1 MLPARPLL
9 PSLSVAA
16 VVLVTSASALAAEP
30 WIDPDPEHPPERHA
44 IGDFGIAAD
53 AEYRAQFIF
62 VNPIAL
68 SAEENQRYNLM
79 EHRGRF
85 GVTVDYDEMIKLT
98 TSLDLLDG
106 VLWGDNGTFGSTPS
120 SEAGLQVTTRNP
132 NVVKPCVGVIEGGD
146 PLDASGYGYSLCDAS
161 ALYVRRLY
169 AQVRTPIGALRIGRQ
184 PVTIGMGVQTAGGDG
199 RRNRFGPAY
208 RGDQVDRIM
217 FATKPLEAFKAKED
231 RNSSEHEGLI
241 TAVMYDRWATDSTQ
255 IFGDDIHQMATA
267 VRYLEPDFVIG
278 SDLELTVFWAH
289 RWDHQYL
296 TRVNTVGGR
305 LSARFGDFHIGIDNA
320 ANIGTTQEVSSA
332 YAVITA
338 DPVVDQDILQYGG
351 RFVARYDQPMWTA
364 YFEVDYASGDGD
376 PQARTPLSQF
386 RFAEDTNVGLLMF
399 DHVVR
404 HQSVLASAAAVE
416 ITRRLGAVSFPAE
429 RVHTRGAFTNAFAI
443 FPQFDFRPHETILFR
458 AGVLVAWAPELLV
471 DPVASLQ
478 ARDGVTIDDDLVN
491 FVGGKPGK
499 FYGAEIDARFRWRFL
514 EHFAFDLEGAVMFPG
529 DALEDVNGQAVKSF
543 LTQARSTVFF

>member
-184 PVTIGMGVQTAGGDG
+184 PVTIGMGVQTAG
-199 RRNRFGPAY
+199 
-208 RGDQVDRIM
+208 
-217 FATKPLEAFKAKED
+217 
-231 RNSSEHEGLI
+231 
-241 TAVMYDRWATDSTQ
+241 VMVGVIASAPHIVAIRS
-255 IFGDDIHQMATA
+255 
-267 VRYLEPDFVIG
+267 IG
-278 SDLELTVFWAH
+278 SCLRPSRSRPSKQKRTV
-289 RWDHQYL
+289 
-296 TRVNTVGGR
+296 T
-305 LSARFGDFHIGIDNA
+305 
-320 ANIGTTQEVSSA
+320 
-332 YAVITA
+332 
-338 DPVVDQDILQYGG
+338 
-351 RFVARYDQPMWTA
+351 
-364 YFEVDYASGDGD
+364 
-376 PQARTPLSQF
+376 PQS
-386 RFAEDTNVGLLMF
+386 
-399 DHVVR
+399 
-404 HQSVLASAAAVE
+404 
-416 ITRRLGAVSFPAE
+416 
-429 RVHTRGAFTNAFAI
+429 TRG
-443 FPQFDFRPHETILFR
+443 
-458 AGVLVAWAPELLV
+458 
-471 DPVASLQ
+471 
-478 ARDGVTIDDDLVN
+478 
-491 FVGGKPGK
+491 
-499 FYGAEIDARFRWRFL
+499 
-514 EHFAFDLEGAVMFPG
+514 
-529 DALEDVNGQAVKSF
+529 
-543 LTQARSTVFF
+543 